1 MDPHNTIA
9 SSSRLSRL
17 ACSLA
22 VNSLIMKCPTFL
34 LFLLPAAAA
43 FTQQQKLASR
53 HFFHPSV
60 SQLSTAKKNAACL
73 APPLTRSFQ
82 LEPLSLRRKGLDEE
96 DKMVIDLTTTSPSDE
111 VDEADKAKAFELV
124 ALGIWL
130 VSLTSFI
137 LINNYV
143 GPFPELLKQIPE
155 RVFFFSHMIGGM
167 LFGGGIILTTC
178 IERLAANSKSPPV
191 LEFYFSKIPGLDA
204 LIVVPA
210 VTVSILSGV
219 GLATVRYG
227 GLMIAPPHISAIFV
241 TLVAFMCWWAFTDLA
256 TQTTALK
263 AVNGMY
269 ESYMAGEED
278 LETPK
283 VVVDRH
289 FSNVIS
295 CFFVLT
301 LYSLMVFKPGTL
313 VAFPWAPFT

>member
-1 MDPHNTIA
+1 
-9 SSSRLSRL
+9 
-17 ACSLA
+17 
-22 VNSLIMKCPTFL
+22 MKCLIL
-34 LFLLPAAAA
+34 L
-43 FTQQQKLASR
+43 
-53 HFFHPSV
+53 
-60 SQLSTAKKNAACL
+60 LSTLSAATAFSQQRFTNQYVGVSSL
-73 APPLTRSFQ
+73 RPLSPKVPRINGNVARLVSPSTRPFRS
-82 LEPLSLRRKGLDEE
+82 EPLNARGTVQDEKTVAA
-96 DKMVIDLTTTSPSDE
+96 DITTTSRSDE
-111 VDEADKAKAFELV
+111 AADKAKTVELI

-130 VSLTSFI
+130 ISLTSFI

-143 GPFPELLKQIPE
+143 GPFPVFLKQIPE

-178 IERLAANSKSPPV
+178 IEKLAANSKNPEV

-210 VTVSILSGV
+210 VTVSILSGI

-227 GLMIAPPHISAIFV
+227 GLMIAPPHISAIFD
-241 TLVAFMCWWAFTDLA
+241 TLIAFMVWWGLTDLS
-256 TQTTALK
+256 TQTTAIK
-263 AVNGMY
+263 AVNEMY
-269 ESYMAGEED
+269 ESYQAGETD

-283 VVVDRH
+283 VVLDRH
-289 FSNVIS
+289 FSNIVS

>member
-1 MDPHNTIA
+1 
-9 SSSRLSRL
+9 
-17 ACSLA
+17 
-22 VNSLIMKCPTFL
+22 MKFSIFL
-34 LFLLPAAAA
+34 LSLLSAATA
-43 FTQQQKLASR
+43 FTQQKFATQHVRFSSFR
-53 HFFHPSV
+53 PSV
-60 SQLSTAKKNAACL
+60 SYLSTARKVSGRL
-73 APPLTRSFQ
+73 VPPFTRSFQ
-82 LEPLSLRRKGLDEE
+82 LEPLSARGTVQDE
-96 DKMVIDLTTTSPSDE
+96 KTMVADLATTSSDMKE
-111 VDEADKAKAFELV
+111 IDEADKAKIVELI

-143 GPFPELLKQIPE
+143 GPFPEFLKQIPE

-178 IERLAANSKSPPV
+178 IEKLAANSKSPPV
-191 LEFYFSKIPGLDA
+191 LQFYFSKIPGLDA

-210 VTVSILSGV
+210 VTVSILSGI

-227 GLMIAPPHISAIFV
+227 GLINAPPHISAIFY
-241 TLVAFMCWWAFTDLA
+241 TLISFMVWWGLTDLS
-256 TQTTALK
+256 TQTTAIK
-263 AVNGMY
+263 AVNEMY
-269 ESYMAGEED
+269 ESFQAGEGD

-283 VVVDRH
+283 VVLDRH
-289 FSNVIS
+289 FSNVVS

>member
-1 MDPHNTIA
+1 MLSAAIA
-9 SSSRLSRL
+9 FS
-17 ACSLA
+17 
-22 VNSLIMKCPTFL
+22 
-34 LFLLPAAAA
+34 
-43 FTQQQKLASR
+43 QQKLASQHVR
-53 HFFHPSV
+53 ISSPHISVTQVPMIKGNVARIVSPSKRPFKFEPLYARGTV
-60 SQLSTAKKNAACL
+60 QDKKSVVVDVDAA
-73 APPLTRSFQ
+73 TRS
-82 LEPLSLRRKGLDEE
+82 
-96 DKMVIDLTTTSPSDE
+96 
-111 VDEADKAKAFELV
+111 DEADKAKTFELI

-130 VSLTSFI
+130 ISLTSFI

-143 GPFPELLKQIPE
+143 GPFPVFLKQIPE

-178 IERLAANSKSPPV
+178 IEKLAANSKNPEV

-210 VTVSILSGV
+210 VTVSILSGI

-227 GLMIAPPHISAIFV
+227 GLMIAPPHISAIFD
-241 TLVAFMCWWAFTDLA
+241 TLIAFMVWWGLTDLS
-256 TQTTALK
+256 TQTTAIK
-263 AVNGMY
+263 AVNEMY
-269 ESYMAGEED
+269 DSYQAGEKD

-283 VVVDRH
+283 VVLDRH
-289 FSNVIS
+289 FSNIVS